1 MKRRLHSEIRQT
13 KPFASIEEEV
23 FLQMLRTTQVAHHWC
38 VERLRPLGISP
49 AQLNVLRILRGA
61 LPQALSS
68 RVIAGRMIQRDP
80 DLTRMLDRLEAAGL
94 IEKQRDTVDRR
105 VVNVTVTKAG
115 AEAAEAG
122 ARAVRSVLAE
132 RFAALGPRKLE
143 QLANLLDQAR
153 GADGLD
159 NEEATR

>member
-1 MKRRLHSEIRQT
+1 MKRRLQSEIRQT
-13 KPFASIEEEV
+13 KPFGSIEEEV
-23 FLQMLRTTQVAHHWC
+23 YLQMLRTAQVAHRWC
-38 VERLRPLGISP
+38 VERLKPLGISP

-68 RVIAGRMIQRDP
+68 RVIGERMIQRDP
-80 DLTRMLDRLEAAGL
+80 DLTRMLDRLEAAGFV
-94 IEKQRDTVDRR
+94 EKKRDTVDRR

-132 RFAALGPRKLE
+132 RLAALGPRKLE